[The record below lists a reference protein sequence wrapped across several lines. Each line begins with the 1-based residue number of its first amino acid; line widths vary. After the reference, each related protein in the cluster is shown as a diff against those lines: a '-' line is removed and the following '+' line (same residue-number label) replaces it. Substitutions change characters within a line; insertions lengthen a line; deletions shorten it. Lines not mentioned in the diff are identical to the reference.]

1 MDNSVSQATQKR
13 SQNKEN
19 KELIM
24 EKRAWTAHGETA
36 GSDKQ
41 VISALAN
48 ESKMASRIFVT
59 GEVHESYVGDAAL
72 RLLININ
79 NVLYTNGASQEPL
92 FVETKYG
99 TVRMTRF
106 NPAFVWR
113 CFHPDIFVALAID
126 EAARLGVKMDPLAMD
141 HFDFY
146 ESMIAALKKEKGEY
160 LFPIV
165 QKGGDI
171 DSYNNA
177 VYLSCLL
184 LFEKPGYM
192 DVPVAQHFADQ
203 SAETQLKYAEYRELN
218 VAQQKELI
226 KLRKQ
231 YAHIQALTNPEL
243 DFIVSLYEGEVK
255 KC

>member
-24 EKRAWTAHGETA
+24 EKRAWTTRGEMKGT
-36 GSDKQ
+36 DKQ

-48 ESKMASRIFVT
+48 ESKTASRIFVT
-59 GEVHESYVGDAAL
+59 GEVHENYVGDAAL

-79 NVLYTNGASQEPL
+79 NVLYTNGVSQEPL
-92 FVETKYG
+92 FVETKNE
-99 TVRMTRF
+99 TVRMIRF
-106 NPAFVWR
+106 DPSFVWR
-113 CFHPDIFVALAID
+113 CFHPDTLVALAID
-126 EAARLGVKMDPLAMD
+126 EAARLGVKMDPFAMD

-146 ESMIAALKKEKGEY
+146 ESMIAAIKAEKGEY
-160 LFPIV
+160 IFPIV
-165 QKGGDI
+165 QKGGDLN
-171 DSYNNA
+171 SYNNT

-184 LFEKPGYM
+184 LFGKPGYM

-203 SAETQLKYAEYRELN
+203 SAETQLKYAKYRELN
-218 VAQQKELI
+218 VVQQKELI

-231 YAHIQALTNPEL
+231 YEQIQALTNPEL
-243 DFIVSLYEGEVK
+243 DFIISLYEGEK
-255 KC
+255 GKC